1 VHLATLAPVSQQ
13 SLVDVT
19 EAALRQRLAPGRAR
33 PGDRLPPEKELAD
46 SLGVSRGTL
55 RLALERLEGNGEV
68 NRRQGSGTFVGRV
81 AMPAAFSEG
90 LEVLESYASLAR
102 RQGKRLSV
110 RNLSVEQARTPGYV
124 AEALRVR
131 RGVKAPLVQRTLVA
145 DGTVA
150 AHMRDIVH
158 PGITLPPAD
167 ELRSAL
173 ESGKMVLDVL
183 VEHEVPIAFARTHV
197 RPRLVEPDSR
207 LGQALDAT
215 RVTATLELI
224 EVMHLA
230 EGQAVQYSTEV
241 FAPGSI
247 DLHVM
252 RSLQVSPDE
261 DDRAGG

>member
-1 VHLATLAPVSQQ
+1 MATLAPVSRP
-13 SLVDVT
+13 SMVDVT
-19 EAALRQRLAPGRAR
+19 ETALRQRLAPGRAR
-33 PGDRLPPEKELAD
+33 PGDRLPPEKELAY

-55 RLALERLEGNGEV
+55 RLALERLESNGEV

-81 AMPAAFSEG
+81 ALPAAFSEG
-90 LEVLESYASLAR
+90 LEVLESYTSLAR
-102 RQGKRLSV
+102 RQGKRLTACNV
-110 RNLSVEQARTPGYV
+110 SVEQVRTPGYV
-124 AEALRVR
+124 AEALGIR
-131 RGVKAPLVQRTLVA
+131 RGVRAPLIQRALVA

-150 AHMRDIVH
+150 AHMRDTVH
-158 PGITLPPAD
+158 PDIALPPPD

-183 VEHEVPIAFARTHV
+183 VDHEVPIAFARTHV

-207 LGQALDAT
+207 LGLALDAT

-230 EGQAVQYSTEV
+230 EGEAVQYSTEV